1 MAKEE
6 NVNKEALRISLLIV
20 GIFGLI
26 WNIIKLIIAIP
37 TLSYGLTALFTSET
51 PDQGLFVAT
60 GIMLATLVVLFIIL
74 GFIVFGKCVAY
85 FFNGKRAGK
94 GFIAG
99 VITAAVL
106 GLGIFTASCV
116 TGSIWAQRNG
126 ESLYEVYSNLIN
138 GVNVDITDCESDT
151 WDSSCS
157 SVKIKDGHIEIK
169 SGLDRYD
176 F

>member
-6 NVNKEALRISLLIV
+6 NPNKEALRVSLLII

-37 TLSYGLTALFTSET
+37 TLSYGLTALFTSDT
-51 PDQGLFVAT
+51 PDGGLFIAT
-60 GIMLATLVVLFIIL
+60 GVMIAAIAVLFIIL
-74 GFIVFGKCVAY
+74 GFMVFGKCVMY
-85 FFNGKRAGK
+85 FFNSKRASK

-99 VITAAVL
+99 VIAAVVIGL
-106 GLGIFTASCV
+106 GLFTASSV

-126 ESLYEVYSNLIN
+126 ESLQDVYYNLVN
-138 GVNVDITDCESDT
+138 GVNVDITECDSEE

-157 SVKIKDGHIEIK
+157 SVKIKDGHIEIR

>member
-6 NVNKEALRISLLIV
+6 NINKEALKVSLLIV

-26 WNIIKLIIAIP
+26 WNLIKLIIAIP

-51 PDQGLFVAT
+51 PDQGLFIAT
-60 GIMLATLVVLFIIL
+60 GIMLAILVILSIIL
-74 GFIVFGKCVAY
+74 GFVIFGKCLAY

-99 VITAAVL
+99 VIATLVL

-126 ESLYEVYSNLIN
+126 ESLYDVYSNLLN

-157 SVKIKDGHIEIK
+157 SVKIKDGHIEIR